1 MGLLAR
7 WRARHRPPA
16 PVYADD
22 GSLPVLV
29 VAADPA
35 RADSAVLAEA
45 AGAGLD
51 LTVPLLVRH
60 HLVLPDLDAARHEAA
75 WDGTPLSL
83 TATEFALLRTLSAR
97 PGMVFSRGQLMD
109 AAYEGNIHVSDRTID
124 SHVRHLR
131 GKLAEA
137 GGEGAI
143 ETVHGVGFKLGACE
157 G

>member
-7 WRARHRPPA
+7 WRARRRPSE

-45 AGAGLD
+45 AGSGLD

-60 HLVLPDLDAARHEAA
+60 HLLLPDLDAARHAA
-75 WDGTPLSL
+75 DVLADEGWSVSAGTPGPLGLPVRVSRTQVL
-83 TATEFALLRTLSAR
+83 TAL
-97 PGMVFSRGQLMD
+97 D
-109 AAYEGNIHVSDRTID
+109 AARERSRMAG
-124 SHVRHLR
+124 
-131 GKLAEA
+131 LAQRLGGDVA
-137 GGEGAI
+137 GWDACGPQD
-143 ETVHGVGFKLGACE
+143 VVGPR
-157 G
+157 